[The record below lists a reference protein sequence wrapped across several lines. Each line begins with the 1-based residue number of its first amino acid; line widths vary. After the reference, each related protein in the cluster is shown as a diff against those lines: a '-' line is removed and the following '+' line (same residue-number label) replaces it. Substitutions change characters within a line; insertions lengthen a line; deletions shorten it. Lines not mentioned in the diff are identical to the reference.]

1 MEDIKLDATFTED
14 QKKVAVALYKK
25 LKDEVDSEVSKRVGD
40 FRGEDE
46 FVDASEETKLALKDR
61 KRLDQMTKLWKNN
74 GYVDGARDR
83 VKMEDLFRKD
93 IELTSQMRDNFSTD
107 HPLLLPRT
115 ISTIAR
121 EAIEPNLVLT
131 GLLQRI
137 SFSNGTRIVFPSW
150 GGAMQAAD
158 LAEGEEYPEGSMEL
172 AGQVEATIG
181 KSGIA
186 LKVTEETIRYSLYDV
201 VSMQVRA
208 AGRAMA
214 RLKEKKA
221 AELIT
226 ADYGTTVIDNT
237 SAAYRSS
244 TGRDASGAY
253 NGTLTLDDMFAAYAI
268 MTERG
273 FTPNT
278 LIMHPFAWQI
288 FAQEGIARAF
298 GFHNGLSP
306 LMWQMPQGSVGNA
319 PNWRVGGLNQNTYV
333 SQPQQLATT
342 FTNVPSPFPTT
353 FRIVVT
359 PYMPYN
365 ATTLRT
371 DIVLCDSNELG
382 LLVVDEELTT
392 DEWTDPARDI
402 KKIKMRERYGMAVM
416 NDGRG
421 IGLMK
426 GIRVG
431 KSFDFADKIMVAAT
445 GNWAPGLTTNP
456 LASDGQSGII

>member
-25 LKDEVDSEVSKRVGD
+25 LKDEVDSEVSKRVGS
-40 FRGEDE
+40 FKGEDE
-46 FVDASEETKLALKDR
+46 FIDASEDTKISLKDR
-61 KRLDQMTKLWKNN
+61 KRLEQMTKLWKNN
-74 GYVDGARDR
+74 GFVDGAKERI
-83 VKMEDLFRKD
+83 KMEDLFRKD

-137 SFSNGTRIVFPSW
+137 SFSSGTRIVFPSW

-221 AELIT
+221 ADLIT

-244 TGRDASGAY
+244 TGRDAAGAY
-253 NGTLTLDDMFAAYAI
+253 NGTLTLDDLFAAYAI

-306 LMWQMPQGSVGNA
+306 LMWQMPQGQPGNS
-319 PNWRVGGLNQNTYV
+319 PGWRAGGLNQNTYV

-353 FRIVVT
+353 FRIVVS
-359 PYMPYN
+359 PYMPYS

-402 KKIKMRERYGMAVM
+402 KKIKMRERYGLAVM

-431 KSFDFADKIMVAAT
+431 KSFDFADKIFINTTGAAANL
-445 GNWAPGLTTNP
+445 GF
-456 LASDGQSGII
+456 DGGSGVI

>member
-25 LKDEVDSEVSKRVGD
+25 LKDEVDSEVSKRVSGMK
-40 FRGEDE
+40 GEDE
-46 FVDASEETKLALKDR
+46 FIDSSEDTKLSLKDR
-61 KRLDQMTKLWKNN
+61 KRLEQMTKLWKSN

-83 VKMEDLFRKD
+83 IKMEDLFRKD

-221 AELIT
+221 ADLIT

-237 SAAYRSS
+237 SVAYRSS

-253 NGTLTLDDMFAAYAI
+253 NGTLTLDDIFAAYAT

-306 LMWQMPQGSVGNA
+306 LMWQMPQGSVGNS
-319 PNWRVGGLNQNTYV
+319 PGWRAGGLNQNTYV

-353 FRIVVT
+353 FKIIVS
-359 PYMPYN
+359 PYMPYTA
-365 ATTLRT
+365 ATQRT

-402 KKIKMRERYGMAVM
+402 KKIKMRERYGLAVM

-426 GIRVG
+426 GIKVG
-431 KSFDFADKIMVAAT
+431 KSFDFADKIFISTTGAA
-445 GNWAPGLTTNP
+445 
-456 LASDGQSGII
+456 ASLVFDGTSGMI

>member
-25 LKDEVDSEVSKRVGD
+25 LKDEVDSEMSKKLGE
-40 FRGEDE
+40 FKGEDE
-46 FVDASEETKLALKDR
+46 FADTSEDGKLALKDR
-61 KRLDQMTKLWKNN
+61 KRLDQMTRLWKSN
-74 GYVDGARDR
+74 GYVDGAKERI
-83 VKMEDLFRKD
+83 KMEDLFRKD
-93 IELTSQMRDNFSTD
+93 MELTSQMRDNFSTD

-131 GLLQRI
+131 SLLQRI

-158 LAEGEEYPEGSMEL
+158 LSEGEEYPEGSMEL

-221 AELIT
+221 ADLIT

-237 SAAYRSS
+237 SASYRSS
-244 TGRDASGAY
+244 TGRDAAGAY
-253 NGTLTLDDMFAAYAI
+253 NGTLTLDDIFAAYAT
-268 MTERG
+268 MVDRG

-298 GFHNGLSP
+298 GFHNGMSP
-306 LMWQMPQGSVGNA
+306 LMWQMPQGSAGA
-319 PNWRVGGLNQNTYV
+319 ASNWRVGGLNQNTYV

-353 FRIVVT
+353 FKIVVS

-402 KKIKMRERYGMAVM
+402 RKIKMRERYGLAVM

-431 KSFDFADKIMVAAT
+431 KSYDFADKIMLQLSS
-445 GNWAPGLTTNP
+445 LTSALT
-456 LASDGQSGII
+456 LDGQSGVI

>member
-1 MEDIKLDATFTED
+1 MEDVKLDATFTED
-14 QKKVAVALYKK
+14 QKKVAIALYKQ
-25 LKDEVDSEVSKRVGD
+25 LKDQVDSEVSKRVGELK
-40 FRGEDE
+40 GEEE
-46 FVDASEETKLALKDR
+46 FLNSSDDAKSAVKDR
-61 KRLDQMTKLWKNN
+61 KRLDQMVKLWKNN
-74 GYVDGARDR
+74 GYVDGARER
-83 VKMEDLFRKD
+83 IKMEDLFRKD
-93 IELTSQMRDNFSTD
+93 VELTQQMRDNFSTD

-131 GLLQRI
+131 GLLNRI
-137 SFSNGTRIVFPSW
+137 TFNNGTRIVFPAW

-158 LAEGEEYPEGSMEL
+158 LSEGEEYPEGSMEL

-186 LKVTEETIRYSLYDV
+186 LKVTEETLRYSLYDV
-201 VSMQVRA
+201 VSMQTRA

-214 RLKEKKA
+214 RLKEKKVA
-221 AELIT
+221 DLIT
-226 ADYGTTVIDNT
+226 TDYGTTVLDNS
-237 SAAYRSS
+237 SANYRSS
-244 TGRDASGAY
+244 TGRDANGAY
-253 NGTLTLDDMFAAYAI
+253 NGTLTLDDLYYAYAA
-268 MTERG
+268 MVDRG

-288 FAQEGIARAF
+288 FSQEGIARAF
-298 GFHNGLSP
+298 GFINGMSP
-306 LMWQMPQGSVGNA
+306 LMWQMPQGQAGNA
-319 PNWRVGGLNQNTYV
+319 NQWRVGGLNQNTYV

-342 FTNVPSPFPTT
+342 FTNVPSPFPTS
-353 FRIVVT
+353 FKIVVS

-365 ATTLRT
+365 ASSLRT

-402 KKIKMRERYGMAVM
+402 RKIKMRERYGVAVM

-426 GIRVG
+426 SIRVG
-431 KSFDFADKIMVAAT
+431 KSFDFTDKIYITTT
-445 GNWAPGLTTNP
+445 G
-456 LASDGQSGII
+456 ASSNLNYDGQSGVV

>member
-25 LKDEVDSEVSKRVGD
+25 LKDEVDSEVSKRVGS
-40 FRGEDE
+40 FKGEDE
-46 FVDASEETKLALKDR
+46 FIDASEDTKISLKDR
-61 KRLDQMTKLWKNN
+61 KRLEQMTKLWKNN
-74 GYVDGARDR
+74 GFVDGAKERI
-83 VKMEDLFRKD
+83 KMEDLFRKD

-137 SFSNGTRIVFPSW
+137 SFSSGTRIVFPSW

-221 AELIT
+221 ADLIT

-244 TGRDASGAY
+244 TGRDAAGAY
-253 NGTLTLDDMFAAYAI
+253 NGTLTLDDLF
-268 MTERG
+268 E
-273 FTPNT
+273 
-278 LIMHPFAWQI
+278 
-288 FAQEGIARAF
+288 
-298 GFHNGLSP
+298 
-306 LMWQMPQGSVGNA
+306 
-319 PNWRVGGLNQNTYV
+319 
-333 SQPQQLATT
+333 
-342 FTNVPSPFPTT
+342 
-353 FRIVVT
+353 
-359 PYMPYN
+359 
-365 ATTLRT
+365 
-371 DIVLCDSNELG
+371 VLV
-382 LLVVDEELTT
+382 LLV
-392 DEWTDPARDI
+392 
-402 KKIKMRERYGMAVM
+402 
-416 NDGRG
+416 
-421 IGLMK
+421 
-426 GIRVG
+426 
-431 KSFDFADKIMVAAT
+431 
-445 GNWAPGLTTNP
+445 
-456 LASDGQSGII
+456 

>member
-1 MEDIKLDATFTED
+1 MEDIKFDGVDEN
-14 QKKVAVALYKK
+14 QKKVLVNMYKQ
-25 LKDEVDSEVSKRVGD
+25 LKSDVDSELQKKVSELK
-40 FRGEDE
+40 GEEEFLNSSDE
-46 FVDASEETKLALKDR
+46 ARMALKDR
-61 KRLDQMTKLWKNN
+61 KRLESMTKVWKSN
-74 GYVDGARDR
+74 GYVDGAQER

-93 IELTSQMRDNFSTD
+93 LELTKEMRDNFSTD
-107 HPLLLPRT
+107 HPLLIPRS
-115 ISTIAR
+115 ISVIAR

-131 GLLQRI
+131 SLMQRI
-137 SFSNGTRIVFPSW
+137 QFSNGTRIVFPSW

-158 LAEGEEYPEGSMEL
+158 LSEGEEYPEGSMEL

-201 VSMQVRA
+201 VSMQARA

-214 RLKEKKA
+214 RLKEKKVA
-221 AELIT
+221 DLIT

-237 SAAYRSS
+237 SSNYRSS
-244 TGRDASGAY
+244 TGRDAAGAY
-253 NGTLTLDDMFAAYAI
+253 NGTLTLDDIYAAYAA
-268 MTERG
+268 MVDRG

-298 GFHNGLSP
+298 GFQNGMSP
-306 LMWQMPQGSVGNA
+306 LMWQLPNGSVGNS
-319 PNWRVGGLNQNTYV
+319 PGWRAGGLNQNTYV

-342 FTNVPSPFPTT
+342 FTNIPSPFPTS
-353 FRIVVT
+353 FKIVVS
-359 PYMPYN
+359 PYMPYS

-402 KKIKMRERYGMAVM
+402 KKIKMRERYGLAVM

-431 KSFDFADKIMVAAT
+431 KSYDFADNIR
-445 GNWAPGLTTNP
+445 LTLSSLTSA
-456 LASDGQSGII
+456 LTLDGQSGVV

>member
-25 LKDEVDSEVSKRVGD
+25 LKDEVDSEMSKKLGE

-46 FVDASEETKLALKDR
+46 FADTSEDGKLALKDR
-61 KRLDQMTKLWKNN
+61 KRLDQMTRLWKSN
-74 GYVDGARDR
+74 GYVDGAKERI
-83 VKMEDLFRKD
+83 KMEDLFRKD
-93 IELTSQMRDNFSTD
+93 MELTSQMRDNFSTD

-158 LAEGEEYPEGSMEL
+158 LSEGEEYPEGSMEL

-221 AELIT
+221 ADLIT

-237 SAAYRSS
+237 SASYRSS
-244 TGRDASGAY
+244 TGRDAAGAY
-253 NGTLTLDDMFAAYAI
+253 NGTLTLDDIFAAYAT
-268 MTERG
+268 MVDRG

-298 GFHNGLSP
+298 GFHNGMSP
-306 LMWQMPQGSVGNA
+306 LMWQMPQGSAGNA
-319 PNWRVGGLNQNTYV
+319 PNWRTGGLNQNTYV

-353 FRIVVT
+353 FKIVIS

-365 ATTLRT
+365 ASTLRT
-371 DIVLCDSNELG
+371 DIVLCDSSELG

-402 KKIKMRERYGMAVM
+402 KKIKMRERYGLAVM

-431 KSFDFADKIMVAAT
+431 KSYDFADKIMLQLSS
-445 GNWAPGLTTNP
+445 LTSALT
-456 LASDGQSGII
+456 LDGQSGVI

>member
-25 LKDEVDSEVSKRVGD
+25 LKDEVGSEVSKRVGD
-40 FRGEDE
+40 YRAEDE
-46 FVDASEETKLALKDR
+46 FVDASEDTKLAQKDR
-61 KRLDQMTKLWKNN
+61 KRLDQMTKLWKQN
-74 GYVDGARDR
+74 GYVDGAKDR
-83 VKMEDLFRKD
+83 IKMEDLFRKD

-158 LAEGEEYPEGSMEL
+158 LSEGEEYPEGSMEL

-221 AELIT
+221 VELIT

-237 SAAYRSS
+237 SANYRSS
-244 TGRDASGAY
+244 TGRDAAGAY
-253 NGTLTLDDMFAAYAI
+253 NGTLTLDDMFAAYAT

-306 LMWQMPQGSVGNA
+306 LMWQMPQGQVGNS
-319 PNWRVGGLNQNTYV
+319 PGWRAGGLNQNTYV

-353 FRIVVT
+353 FRIVVS

-371 DIVLCDSNELG
+371 DIVFCDSNELG

-431 KSFDFADKIMVAAT
+431 KSFDFADKLSVFVT
-445 GNWAPGLTTNP
+445 GLAPGLVTNP
-456 LASDGQSGII
+456 LTSDGGNGIV

>member
-40 FRGEDE
+40 YRAEDE
-46 FVDASEETKLALKDR
+46 FVDASEDTKLALKDR
-61 KRLDQMTKLWKNN
+61 KRLDQMTKLWKQN
-74 GYVDGARDR
+74 GYVDGAKDR
-83 VKMEDLFRKD
+83 IKMEDLFRKD
-93 IELTSQMRDNFSTD
+93 VELTSQMRDNFSTD

-137 SFSNGTRIVFPSW
+137 SFSSGTRIVFPSW

-221 AELIT
+221 ADLIT
-226 ADYGTTVIDNT
+226 ADYGTTVLDNT
-237 SAAYRSS
+237 STAYRST

-253 NGTLTLDDMFAAYAI
+253 NGTLTLDDLFAAYAI

-306 LMWQMPQGSVGNA
+306 LMWQMPQGQVGNS
-319 PNWRVGGLNQNTYV
+319 PGWRVGGLNQNTYV

-353 FRIVVT
+353 FRIVVS

-365 ATTLRT
+365 ASTLRT

-431 KSFDFADKIMVAAT
+431 KSFDFADKMMVTFT
-445 GNWAPGLTTNP
+445 GQSHL
-456 LASDGQSGII
+456 LYDGQSGIV

>member
-25 LKDEVDSEVSKRVGD
+25 LKDEVDSEMSKKLGE

-46 FVDASEETKLALKDR
+46 FADTSEDGKLALKDR
-61 KRLDQMTKLWKNN
+61 KRLDQMTRLWKSN
-74 GYVDGARDR
+74 GYVDGAKERI
-83 VKMEDLFRKD
+83 KMEDLFRKD

-131 GLLQRI
+131 SLLQRI

-158 LAEGEEYPEGSMEL
+158 LSEGEEYPEGSMEL

-221 AELIT
+221 ADLIT

-237 SAAYRSS
+237 SASYKSS
-244 TGRDASGAY
+244 TGRDAAGAY
-253 NGTLTLDDMFAAYAI
+253 NGTLTLDDIFAAYAT
-268 MTERG
+268 MVDRG

-298 GFHNGLSP
+298 GFHNGMSP
-306 LMWQMPQGSVGNA
+306 LMWQMPQGSAGNA
-319 PNWRVGGLNQNTYV
+319 ANWRVGGLNQNTYV

-353 FRIVVT
+353 FKIVVT

-365 ATTLRT
+365 ASTLRT

-402 KKIKMRERYGMAVM
+402 KKIKMRERYGLAVM

-431 KSFDFADKIMVAAT
+431 KSYDFADKIMLQLSS
-445 GNWAPGLTTNP
+445 LTSALT
-456 LASDGQSGII
+456 LDGQSGVI

>member
-25 LKDEVDSEVSKRVGD
+25 LKDEVDSEFSKRANEYKA
-40 FRGEDE
+40 EDE
-46 FVDASEETKLALKDR
+46 FVDSSEETKLALKDR
-61 KRLDQMTKLWKNN
+61 KRLDQMTKVWKSN
-74 GYVDGARDR
+74 GYVDGAKERI
-83 VKMEDLFRKD
+83 KMEDLFRKD
-93 IELTSQMRDNFSTD
+93 VELTSQMRDNFSTD

-221 AELIT
+221 ADLIT

-237 SAAYRSS
+237 STAYRSS
-244 TGRDASGAY
+244 TGRDAAGAY

-268 MTERG
+268 MVDRG

-298 GFHNGLSP
+298 GFENGMAAM
-306 LMWQMPQGSVGNA
+306 MWQMQQGSVGNA
-319 PNWRVGGLNQNTYV
+319 PGWRTGGLNQNTYV
-333 SQPQQLATT
+333 SQPQQLAST
-342 FTNVPSPFPTT
+342 FTNVPSPFPTS
-353 FRIVVT
+353 FRIVVS

-431 KSFDFADKIMVAAT
+431 KSFDFADKISVTVTPSDA
-445 GNWAPGLTTNP
+445 
-456 LASDGQSGII
+456 LANDGQSGVR

>member
-25 LKDEVDSEVSKRVGD
+25 LKDEVDSEMSKKLGEY
-40 FRGEDE
+40 RGEDE
-46 FVDASEETKLALKDR
+46 FADSSEDGKLALKDR
-61 KRLDQMTKLWKNN
+61 KRLDQMTRLWKNN
-74 GYVDGARDR
+74 GYVDGAKERI
-83 VKMEDLFRKD
+83 KMEDLFRKD
-93 IELTSQMRDNFSTD
+93 IELTSHMRDNFSTD

-131 GLLQRI
+131 SLLQRI

-158 LAEGEEYPEGSMEL
+158 LSEGEEYPEGSMEL

-221 AELIT
+221 ADLIT

-237 SAAYRSS
+237 STAYRSS

-253 NGTLTLDDMFAAYAI
+253 NGTLTLDDLFAAYAT
-268 MTERG
+268 MVDRG

-298 GFHNGLSP
+298 GFQNGMSP
-306 LMWQMPQGSVGNA
+306 LMWQMPQGSAGNS
-319 PNWRVGGLNQNTYV
+319 PGWRVGGLNQNTYV

-342 FTNVPSPFPTT
+342 MTNVPSPFPTT
-353 FRIVVT
+353 FKIVVT

-365 ATTLRT
+365 ATSLRT

-402 KKIKMRERYGMAVM
+402 KKIKMRERYGLAVM

-431 KSFDFADKIMVAAT
+431 KSFDFADKIFISTTGSAAS
-445 GNWAPGLTTNP
+445 LTY
-456 LASDGQSGII
+456 DGQSGVV

>member
-1 MEDIKLDATFTED
+1 
-14 QKKVAVALYKK
+14 
-25 LKDEVDSEVSKRVGD
+25 
-40 FRGEDE
+40 
-46 FVDASEETKLALKDR
+46 
-61 KRLDQMTKLWKNN
+61 
-74 GYVDGARDR
+74 
-83 VKMEDLFRKD
+83 MEDLFRKD

-221 AELIT
+221 ADLIT

-237 SAAYRSS
+237 STAYRSS

-253 NGTLTLDDMFAAYAI
+253 NGTLTLDDLFAAYAI
-268 MTERG
+268 MSERG

-431 KSFDFADKIMVAAT
+431 KSFDFADKLSVFVT
-445 GNWAPGLTTNP
+445 GQGAGLITNP
-456 LASDGQSGII
+456 LTSDGQSGII